1 MLIFD
6 GFESRLQADT
16 FATTVAAEFGLAAT
30 VYDTQDQSDA
40 VDIFPFTLDPPI
52 VLVQRADPELEARV
66 ELLVE
71 RFGGRFAGT

>member
-6 GFESRLQADT
+6 GFDSRFQAET
-16 FATTVAAEFGLAAT
+16 FSTTVAAQYGLAAT

-40 VDIFPFTLDPPI
+40 VDIFPYTLDPPI
-52 VLVQRADPELEARV
+52 VLVQRAAPKLEARV
-66 ELLVE
+66 EVLVE